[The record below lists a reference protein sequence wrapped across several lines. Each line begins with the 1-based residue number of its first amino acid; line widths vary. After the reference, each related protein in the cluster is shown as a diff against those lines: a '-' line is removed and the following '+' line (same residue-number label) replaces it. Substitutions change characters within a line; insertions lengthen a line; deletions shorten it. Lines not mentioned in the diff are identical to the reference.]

1 MHDKIVAGP
10 IGDCNSA
17 EARDFR
23 EAVCIHTDKI
33 YDQCRDKD
41 CLTDLRVYL
50 TPSGQEL
57 VNRSIN
63 VKIRK
68 AEIIWVYSDV
78 EPNSAHP
85 CHIFPCICIG

>member
-1 MHDKIVAGP
+1 MHDKIIAGP
-10 IGDCNSA
+10 LGGDCDTA
-17 EARDFR
+17 EARNAR

-50 TPSGQEL
+50 TPQGQEL

-78 EPNSAHP
+78 VRSMYNL
-85 CHIFPCICIG
+85 